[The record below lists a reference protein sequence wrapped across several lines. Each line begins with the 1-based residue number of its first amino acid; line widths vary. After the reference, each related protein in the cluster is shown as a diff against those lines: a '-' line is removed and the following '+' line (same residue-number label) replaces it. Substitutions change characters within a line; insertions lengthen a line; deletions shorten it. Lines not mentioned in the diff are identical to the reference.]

1 MSEEFKR
8 DEDWED
14 TEEYY
19 PDEFLYMVELDI
31 CGMKGKIFMEIPAR
45 NAEEAWRAAKL
56 EITELR
62 GNDCSVES
70 VSKTI
75 RPDQY

>member
-1 MSEEFKR
+1 MEEFKR
-8 DEDWED
+8 DDDWEY
-14 TEEYY
+14 TEEDE
-19 PDEFLYMVELDI
+19 PDAYVYLVELDI
-31 CGMKGKIFMEIPAR
+31 CGIKGKIFMEIEAMD
-45 NAEEAWRAAKL
+45 AEEAWRIAKM